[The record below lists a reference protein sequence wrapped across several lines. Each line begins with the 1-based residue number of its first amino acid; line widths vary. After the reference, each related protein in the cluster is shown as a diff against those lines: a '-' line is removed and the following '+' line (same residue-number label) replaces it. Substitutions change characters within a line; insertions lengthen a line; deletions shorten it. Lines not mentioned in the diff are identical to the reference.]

1 VIGSILYYPDLFVTK
16 PFGEKVRQLTVDLAL
31 AFQDCAVMPDFLK
44 AIILGVVEGLT
55 EFLPI
60 SSTGHLIVANE
71 LLDYTGAEA
80 ATFDVFIQLGAI
92 LAVIVYFRKRF
103 IGLFKPPETA
113 GFSGYRGLL
122 FLALTT
128 VPALIIGLLAHD
140 VIKTQLFNVGTVA
153 IGLALGAV
161 WILVTEKFYK
171 LDDPKD
177 LTRLTWITALGI
189 GVFQCLA
196 MWPGMS
202 RSACTILG
210 AMLLGIRRKDA
221 TIYSFFAAVPVMLAA
236 CSYDLYASWGHLQVE
251 SLSFFAIGFVV
262 AFISAL
268 AAVKFFIHFVSRHT
282 FTPFAFY
289 RLALAAFLIWWVA

>member
-1 VIGSILYYPDLFVTK
+1 
-16 PFGEKVRQLTVDLAL
+16 
-31 AFQDCAVMPDFLK
+31 MPDFIK

-92 LAVIVYFRKRF
+92 LAVIFYFRKKFFNLLARP
-103 IGLFKPPETA
+103 KEP
-113 GFSGYRGLL
+113 GFSGARGLL
-122 FLALTT
+122 YLALTT
-128 VPALIIGLLAHD
+128 VPALIIGLLAHGI
-140 VIKTQLFNVGTVA
+140 IKERLFSVYPVA
-153 IGLALGAV
+153 IGLTVGAA
-161 WILVTEKFYK
+161 WILVVEKFYK

-177 LTRLTWITALGI
+177 LTRMTWVTALGI

-210 AMLLGIRRKDA
+210 AMLLGIKRKDA
-221 TIYSFFAAVPVMLAA
+221 TIYSFFVAVPVMLAA
-236 CSYDLYASWGHLQVE
+236 CSYDLYESRGQLSME
-251 SLSFFAIGFVV
+251 SLSFFAIGFTA

-268 AAVKFFIHFVSRHT
+268 AAVKLFIGFVSRHT
-282 FTPFAFY
+282 FTPFALY
-289 RLALAAFLIWWVA
+289 RIALAGMLFWWMA